1 MAIERV
7 DQLNS
12 LGRKVEAIDLDN
24 TGKDRVVL
32 LLKVGDELRNLDG
45 QQEKAEHVQVW
56 NI

>member
-1 MAIERV
+1 MTIERV

-32 LLKVGDELRNLDG
+32 LLEVGDELRNLDG